1 MTQKPNQKFSN
12 SQSPNTRN
20 TLGIAPEVYEKL
32 LERIESNSKTCDSDD
47 TRRKHHRI
55 RYHSPFLNIS
65 LTSRQMSRTNICVAT
80 RNISR
85 SGVSVLHSNFV
96 HTGTSTT
103 VTLERLDSTTV
114 SIRGTVVRCQHISDI
129 VHEVGILFDIPI
141 HPQEFIRFLPLDA
154 FRSVTS
160 VDPKELSGNV
170 DVITSQP
177 DQFSTFEDELME
189 THIHLQCYGSVEEFL
204 LTDPTDDRV
213 VIAVHDRPV
222 IDGPKAA
229 HQLRTGEYLGPLI
242 LSGAVDSK
250 QDTGAFQLS
259 TADTFLALPV
269 NQNDL
274 YTALAE
280 FLLFD
285 WKTETLEKIR
295 SYKDPEAIKII
306 HDEFAKI
313 SVRLDQLL
321 RTKNLDGILNQCMIL
336 ESIAPLV
343 GARAL
348 IDLSQQLVQ
357 ALQMSADFEQIEDQI
372 NETRLLI
379 SNMRNAA

>member
-1 MTQKPNQKFSN
+1 MTQMTNQKFSN

-20 TLGIAPEVYEKL
+20 TLGIVPEVYEKL
-32 LERIESNSKTCDSDD
+32 LERIESNSKTCDSDN
-47 TRRKHHRI
+47 TRRKYHRI

-96 HTGTSTT
+96 HTGTSAT

-114 SIRGTVVRCQHISDI
+114 SVRGTVVRCQHISGI
-129 VHEVGILFDIPI
+129 VHEVGIQFDVPI

-154 FRSVTS
+154 FRSVTT
-160 VDPKELSGNV
+160 VDPEELRGNV
-170 DVITSQP
+170 DIITSQP
-177 DQFSTFEDELME
+177 DQFSKFEDELME

-204 LTDPTDDRV
+204 LTDPTNDRV

-242 LSGAVDSK
+242 LSGNVDSK

-321 RTKNLDGILNQCMIL
+321 RTKNLEGMLNQCMIL

-348 IDLSQQLVQ
+348 TDLSQQLVQ

>member
-1 MTQKPNQKFSN
+1 MTQMTNQKFSN

-20 TLGIAPEVYEKL
+20 TLGIVPEVYEKL
-32 LERIESNSKTCDSDD
+32 LERIESNSKTCDSDN
-47 TRRKHHRI
+47 TRRKYHRI

-65 LTSRQMSRTNICVAT
+65 LNSRQMSRTNICVAT

-96 HTGTSTT
+96 HTGTSAT

-114 SIRGTVVRCQHISDI
+114 SVRGTVVRCQHISGI
-129 VHEVGILFDIPI
+129 VHEVGIQFDVPI

-154 FRSVTS
+154 FRSVTT
-160 VDPKELSGNV
+160 VDPEELRGNV
-170 DVITSQP
+170 DIITSQP
-177 DQFSTFEDELME
+177 DQFSKFEDELME

-204 LTDPTDDRV
+204 LTDPTNDRV

-242 LSGAVDSK
+242 LSGNVDSK

-321 RTKNLDGILNQCMIL
+321 RTKNLEGMLNQCMIL

-348 IDLSQQLVQ
+348 TDLSQQLVQ